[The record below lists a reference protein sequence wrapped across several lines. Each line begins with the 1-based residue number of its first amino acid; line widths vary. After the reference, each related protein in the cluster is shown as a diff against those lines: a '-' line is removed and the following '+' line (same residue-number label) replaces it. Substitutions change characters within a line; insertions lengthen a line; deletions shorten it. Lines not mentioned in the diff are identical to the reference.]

1 MIQKISVE
9 NSKNKSITPQQV
21 QSRGKNAQPSFTGP
35 VDLVIKGMQMCE
47 AQPMVNVSVLDFLT
61 SIGPRPVFET
71 IAASK
76 VKDENGNDVLDEN
89 GKPVRKF
96 NFLAGLEA
104 LRRESSGLIINCI
117 LPSFIVM
124 GVAKLIS
131 KPIMGMKTNL
141 AHNWA
146 DSHTLERVN
155 EFYKGQGAE
164 NFTETVKN
172 MFTSLVGADGKHI
185 DKSFDEMYK
194 ADKAAFDEIF
204 EKLGKCAD
212 ADKLNKKEIATLSQ
226 KLAAMTGISEH
237 IKFTT
242 NNKDKSYFST
252 SLESLITS
260 TTEVLHDS
268 KKSGVKSVEDMG
280 KYLKKAEK
288 LVKYKSLGGLA
299 IVMALALSAQP
310 INRWITHKSSGQ
322 KHGAPIYNDGEERI
336 LTPEDKKTLF
346 KEKIISIA
354 SMLGLAW
361 TSMMFKLPNMKMLE
375 FKGIFPS
382 MDQARLI
389 STATFASRMAASED
403 SNDLRESR
411 VRDLLT
417 FSSLYFVG
425 DYVSKAIAT
434 FIQRRHPE
442 HVLLN
447 ELKPLKE
454 NANLFDKIVHWTK
467 DTAIKS
473 THELK
478 TEQAKR
484 FRSICQLG
492 NLVFSF
498 ALLGAFIPIYN
509 KVQTSK
515 KEQMRKA
522 KLAEKSNNTTINS
535 ENSTARATSAGAT
548 SATAT
553 TTGAAGRA
561 DLIDTKNTAFGAFF
575 KK

>member
-1 MIQKISVE
+1 MIQKIGVE
-9 NSKNKSITPQQV
+9 NNKNIHIAPNAEKGS
-21 QSRGKNAQPSFTGP
+21 KNAQPSFGG
-35 VDLVIKGMQMCE
+35 LAELAIKGMQMCE

-89 GKPVRKF
+89 GKPLRKF

-131 KPIMGMKTNL
+131 KPVMGIRTNL
-141 AHNWA
+141 AYNWA

-155 EFYKGQGAE
+155 EFYTGQGE
-164 NFTETVKN
+164 KNFTESVRN
-172 MFTSLVGADGKHI
+172 MFRALVGADGKHI
-185 DKSFDEMYK
+185 DKSFDEMYH
-194 ADKAAFDEIF
+194 ADKAKYDEIF

-212 ADKLNKKEIATLSQ
+212 ADKLDKKEIKSLSK
-226 KLAAMTGISEH
+226 KLAAMTGISEN

-242 NNKDKSYFST
+242 NNKNKSYFST

-268 KKSGVKSVEDMG
+268 KKAGVNSAETMS
-280 KYLKKAEK
+280 KYLEKAEK

-310 INRWITHKSSGQ
+310 INRWITHKTSGQ

-336 LTPEDKKTLF
+336 LTPDDKKALF

-434 FIQRRHPE
+434 FIQRKHPE

-454 NANLFDKIVHWTK
+454 NANFFDKVVHWAK

-473 THELK
+473 SHELK
-478 TEQAKR
+478 TQEAR
-484 FRSICQLG
+484 NLRSVCQFG

-498 ALLGAFIPIYN
+498 VLLGAFIPIYN

-522 KLAEKSNNTTINS
+522 KLAEKLNS
-535 ENSTARATSAGAT
+535 ESSARATSANPSSMTKSSTTEAT
-548 SATAT
+548 S
-553 TTGAAGRA
+553 R
-561 DLIDTKNTAFGAFF
+561 ISFVDTQNTAFGAFF

>member
-1 MIQKISVE
+1 MIQKIGVE
-9 NSKNKSITPQQV
+9 NSKNKQITPTV
-21 QSRGKNAQPSFTGP
+21 QNGGKNGQPSFGGLA
-35 VDLVIKGMQMCE
+35 DLAIKGMQMCE

-104 LRRESSGLIINCI
+104 LRREGSGLIINCI
-117 LPSFIVM
+117 LPGFIVKW
-124 GVAKLIS
+124 VAQGIS
-131 KPIMGMKTNL
+131 KPIMGVNSNL

-164 NFTETVKN
+164 NFTTAVKN
-172 MFTSLVGADGKHI
+172 MFTSLVGSDGKHI
-185 DKSFDEMYK
+185 DKSFEEMYN
-194 ADKAAFDEIF
+194 ADKVAFDEIF

-212 ADKLNKKEIATLSQ
+212 ADKLDKKEIKNLSQ

-268 KKSGVKSVEDMG
+268 KKAGVDSAESMS
-280 KYLKKAEK
+280 KYLTKAEK

-299 IVMALALSAQP
+299 IIMSLALSAQP
-310 INRWITHKSSGQ
+310 INRWITHKTSGQ

-336 LTPEDKKTLF
+336 LTADEKKALF
-346 KEKIISIA
+346 KEKVISIA

-434 FIQRRHPE
+434 IIQHRNPE

-454 NANLFDKIVHWTK
+454 NANFFDKIVHWTK
-467 DTAIKS
+467 DTATKS
-473 THELK
+473 SHELK
-478 TEQAKR
+478 TQKAKNL
-484 FRSICQLG
+484 RSICQLG

-515 KEQMRKA
+515 KEQIRKA
-522 KLAEKSNNTTINS
+522 KLAEKSNS
-535 ENSTARATSAGAT
+535 ESSDRATST
-548 SATAT
+548 SGSNST
-553 TTGAAGRA
+553 TKPSTGAAGRT
-561 DLIDTKNTAFGAFF
+561 DYVDTTNTAFGAFF

>member
-1 MIQKISVE
+1 MIQKIGVE
-9 NSKNKSITPQQV
+9 NNKNIRITPN
-21 QSRGKNAQPSFTGP
+21 SEKRGKNAQPSFGGLA
-35 VDLVIKGMQMCE
+35 DLAIKGMQMCE

-89 GKPVRKF
+89 GKPIRKF

-131 KPIMGMKTNL
+131 KPVMGLETNL
-141 AHNWA
+141 AYNWA

-164 NFTETVKN
+164 NFTATVKN

-185 DKSFDEMYK
+185 DKSFEEMYN
-194 ADKAAFDEIF
+194 ADKATFDEIF

-212 ADKLNKKEIATLSQ
+212 ADKLDKKEIKNLSK
-226 KLAAMTGISEH
+226 KLAAMTGISEN

-242 NNKDKSYFST
+242 NNKNKSYFST

-268 KKSGVKSVEDMG
+268 KKAGVNSAETMS
-280 KYLKKAEK
+280 KYLEKAEK

-299 IVMALALSAQP
+299 IIMALALSAQP
-310 INRWITHKSSGQ
+310 INRWITHKTSGQ

-336 LTPEDKKTLF
+336 LTPEDKKALF
-346 KEKIISIA
+346 KEKVISIA

-434 FIQRRHPE
+434 FIQRKHPE

-454 NANLFDKIVHWTK
+454 NANFFDKLVHWAK

-473 THELK
+473 SHELK
-478 TEQAKR
+478 TQEAR
-484 FRSICQLG
+484 NLRSVCQFG

-498 ALLGAFIPIYN
+498 ILLGAFIPIYN

-522 KLAEKSNNTTINS
+522 KLAETLNS
-535 ENSTARATSAGAT
+535 ESSARATSAAAAT
-548 SATAT
+548 SMSNSS
-553 TTGAAGRA
+553 TGAASRSSFV
-561 DLIDTKNTAFGAFF
+561 DTQNTAFGAFF